1 MLSKKIQRTR
11 QHTKMTVAQYSKE
24 YKDFI
29 KNALVN
35 QCISEY
41 KRVVF
46 EMTDVDEGQYTSS
59 VKMLREE
66 KVIWQIV
73 FEKLEPIFKFYSTIE
88 YAEISEIIYKT
99 AVFYKEGQTFQQYID
114 ALYNIKKLGPYD
126 FETFCK
132 NMLHENFQNKM
143 IIQYRINKRNNILK
157 DHIISIVGLHINP
170 VQEDYFQHRYEF
182 EEYQQI
188 LPGMINAI
196 PYFEYLAQKG
206 WSIHEIENN
215 VLFEQSDNTGERCEL
230 KALKMIQQTLFV

>member
-1 MLSKKIQRTR
+1 
-11 QHTKMTVAQYSKE
+11 MTVAQYPKE
-24 YKDFI
+24 YKEFI

-41 KRVVF
+41 KRCVF
-46 EMTDVDEGQYTSS
+46 ELTAITGGEYVNN

-66 KVIWQIV
+66 KDVWLIV
-73 FEKLEPIFKFYSTIE
+73 FRKLEPMFKFYSE
-88 YAEISEIIYKT
+88 LEQEKISEIIYKT
-99 AVFYKEGQTFQQYID
+99 AVFYNDNQTFQQYID

-132 NMLHENFQNKM
+132 NMQHEAFRNKM
-143 IIQYRINKRNNILK
+143 IIQYRIDKRNNLLK

-170 VQEDYFQHRYEF
+170 ADEDDFHNRYEY

-196 PYFEYLAQKG
+196 PYFEYLQEKG
-206 WSIHEIENN
+206 WTIDKIEDGT
-215 VLFEQSDNTGERCEL
+215 LFEHSDNAGERSEL